1 MKQETK
7 DMILMLLVI
16 FMFAIMLGALAGSI
30 SLTAENRTMR
40 QKLQDI
46 QYVVRFNPMDGSD
59 WAIANIITDGKGIG
73 R

>member
-7 DMILMLLVI
+7 DMVLTLLLVA
-16 FMFAIMLGALAGSI
+16 MFAATLGTLMAAI
-30 SLTAENRTMR
+30 QLTDENRTMR

-59 WAIANIITDGKGIG
+59 WAIVNIVTDGKGVG
-73 R
+73 K